1 MAILEPYIRT
11 IAHEGRYVWTAKGR
25 LAKELQTE
33 YGDLFLQAKQ
43 QQVFTL
49 ELKAEQQD
57 KYGNVFLE
65 EWSNRSRF
73 KRGWM
78 DSLNV
83 DYLLYHFI
91 DDDKVLVLNF
101 QELKKWA
108 YYCPS
113 GGRPKLYEHPMKPQS
128 SREQLNDTWGVCVPI
143 AALPGS
149 VLIKAIKP
157 SDFSLEAAKEAA

>member
-11 IAHEGRYVWTAKGR
+11 ISHDGRYVWIAKGR
-25 LAKELQTE
+25 LAKELQRE
-33 YGDLFLQAKQ
+33 YGDLFIQGREERLH
-43 QQVFTL
+43 TI
-49 ELKAEQQD
+49 ELKAEQEN
-57 KYGNVFLE
+57 KWGNVFLE

-83 DYLLYHFI
+83 DFLLYHFI
-91 DDDKVLVLNF
+91 DSDELLVFDF

-108 YYCPS
+108 YCCEK
-113 GGRPKLYEHPMKPQS
+113 GGRPALYQYPMKPQD

-143 AALPGS
+143 ASIPRN
-149 VLIKAIKP
+149 VLLKTIKP
-157 SDFSLEAAKEAA
+157 SDFSLEKRAA